1 MKVPKL
7 DVLAICDYEYINFL
21 ATVDTRLLWQ
31 EEYGRYSLVVAGV
44 VFFQCGSVV
53 KIIFASLFASLFEK
67 HKDIVF
73 SCFG

>member
-31 EEYGRYSLVVAGV
+31 EEYGRYSLVVPV
-44 VFFQCGSVV
+44 LFF
-53 KIIFASLFASLFEK
+53 
-67 HKDIVF
+67 F
-73 SCFG
+73 SMWFSG